1 MPYLGLEQPN
11 PRWHLTNLVPV
22 WIAQVLNSFLIAY
35 IPFIC
40 IFSCGYARPERPSQA
55 LGIAVCVVSFGILAL
70 EAAFFAYRRL
80 RPSSSLVFQV
90 LKVTI
95 VGTQWLV
102 LLLQSTSEVSA
113 FMVAGLVVLF
123 VGLS

>member
-1 MPYLGLEQPN
+1 
-11 PRWHLTNLVPV
+11 
-22 WIAQVLNSFLIAY
+22 
-35 IPFIC
+35 
-40 IFSCGYARPERPSQA
+40 
-55 LGIAVCVVSFGILAL
+55 
-70 EAAFFAYRRL
+70 
-80 RPSSSLVFQV
+80 VFQV
-90 LKVTI
+90 LKVMI